1 MRKLN
6 ASRVFPLD
14 SINFGAPAFAM
25 TELFNT
31 NCRFDQDRHDKI
43 IHSIKTKADPRLESS
58 AVLVLCLNQ
67 GRTSDSHCGKQAL
80 FNATPNSVS
89 VLSEI
94 ASGRRLGEWLQ

>member
-43 IHSIKTKADPRLESS
+43 IHSPRVVIFECPRKLPVHCSAASNGHRGNSYGALRGRPTDRFYHEVDMIK
-58 AVLVLCLNQ
+58 LN
-67 GRTSDSHCGKQAL
+67 
-80 FNATPNSVS
+80 
-89 VLSEI
+89 E
-94 ASGRRLGEWLQ
+94 